1 MWGVSP
7 VFGLFCYLG
16 THFLE
21 VEGYGKEGK
30 VHCDLVFSKV
40 TEASVCHVGF
50 HLSENGFRFN
60 ASSPSVPDSV
70 FGSKKFAGR
79 FLVLVEPVVDFNNT
93 PVTFGFVA
101 LASQRAAFAVLCAVS
116 VAFASV
122 AAGGLGMGGADAGH
136 MLAHRTDVIV
146 LLGVIMETV
155 VVERIGPV
163 ARTLFEMEAVVLD
176 VRLHT
181 GLIHE
186 TVVFFRAVTGIG
198 NNHRG
203 QTVVALEEGV
213 EEGNQGQRVGGVG
226 KQGEIGDELVF
237 G

>member
-21 VEGYGKEGK
+21 VEGYGEEGK
-30 VHCDLVFSKV
+30 VHCDLVLSKV
-40 TEASVCHVGF
+40 TEAPVCHTGF

-60 ASSPSVPDSV
+60 ASSPSVPDSI
-70 FGSKKFAGR
+70 FGGEKFAGC
-79 FLVLVEPVVDFNNT
+79 FLVLVEPVVDFDYT

-101 LASQRAAFAVLCAVS
+101 LASQQAAFAVLRTVS
-116 VAFASV
+116 GAFASV
-122 AAGGLGMGGADAGH
+122 AAGGFGMGCADAGH
-136 MLAHRTDVIV
+136 MLAHRANVIV

-155 VVERIGPV
+155 VVERIGLV
-163 ARTLFEMEAVVLD
+163 AWTLFEVEAVVLD
-176 VRLHT
+176 VRLHA
-181 GLIHE
+181 GLVHE
-186 TVVFFRAVTGIG
+186 TVVFLRAVTGIG
-198 NNHRG
+198 NNHGG
-203 QTVVALEEGV
+203 QTVVAFEEGV
-213 EEGNQGQRVGGVG
+213 EEGNQSQGVGRVG

>member
-21 VEGYGKEGK
+21 IEGYGKEGK

-79 FLVLVEPVVDFNNT
+79 FLVLVEPVVLEWEV
-93 PVTFGFVA
+93 PM
-101 LASQRAAFAVLCAVS
+101 R
-116 VAFASV
+116 
-122 AAGGLGMGGADAGH
+122 
-136 MLAHRTDVIV
+136 VICRP
-146 LLGVIMETV
+146 I
-155 VVERIGPV
+155 
-163 ARTLFEMEAVVLD
+163 
-176 VRLHT
+176 
-181 GLIHE
+181 
-186 TVVFFRAVTGIG
+186 
-198 NNHRG
+198 G
-203 QTVVALEEGV
+203 QT
-213 EEGNQGQRVGGVG
+213 
-226 KQGEIGDELVF
+226 
-237 G
+237 